1 MKDPL
6 DLFHHLFTRKSGLF
20 LAAVILLNLLGAGIA
35 HYLGNSINWLHFIVG
50 LAWLFVLGGG
60 ILFLDEIFNPVKYSS
75 ANDIKSLTR
84 EDQRRRQN
92 TLFTIVAV
100 ILSIV
105 AILLVW
111 MLHEMILSIP
121 LIIVIL
127 ITVILALVL
136 ILPPIRLW
144 TSGIGEF
151 LLAVL
156 FCQIIPV
163 YAFFF
168 QADNLNHLLSLS
180 TLPLTAIFFAMLIAF
195 QFESYG
201 KFPERSGALILTRIG
216 WQKGAIAHNLLLAI
230 AYLMIGVAYW
240 AGLPWRIVFPFLF
253 TIPVAVFQIYLMN
266 GITSGAKPQWRLF
279 RYTAGILTLLAIY
292 LITYSYWMI

>member
-6 DLFHHLFTRKSGLF
+6 DLFNHLFTRKSGLF
-20 LAAVILLNLLGAGIA
+20 LAAILLLNLLGAGIA
-35 HYLGNSINWLHFIVG
+35 HYLGNTINWLHFFLG

-60 ILFLDEIFNPVKYSS
+60 ILFLDEIFNPVNFAGTK
-75 ANDIKSLTR
+75 DDKPLTR
-84 EDQRRRQN
+84 EERRRRQN

-111 MLHEMILSIP
+111 MLHENILSIP
-121 LIIVIL
+121 LIIIILVIVIL
-127 ITVILALVL
+127 SLVL

-151 LLAVL
+151 LLAFL

-163 YAFFF
+163 YAYFF
-168 QADNLNHLLSLS
+168 QAYELNRLLSFS

-201 KFPERSGALILTRIG
+201 KFPEQSGALLLTRVG
-216 WQKGAIAHNLLLAI
+216 WQKGARAHNLLLGI
-230 AYLMIGVAYW
+230 AYLMIGVAFW
-240 AGLPWRIVFPFLF
+240 AGLPWRIVLPFLF
-253 TIPVAVFQIYLMN
+253 TIPVAVFQIYLLN

-292 LITYSYWMI
+292 LITYSYWTI